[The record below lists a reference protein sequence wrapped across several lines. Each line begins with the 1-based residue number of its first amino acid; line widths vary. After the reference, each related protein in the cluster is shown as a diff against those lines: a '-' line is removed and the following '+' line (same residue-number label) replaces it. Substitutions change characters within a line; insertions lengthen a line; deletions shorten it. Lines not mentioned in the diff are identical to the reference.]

1 MSGITDSLNSVWDSI
16 SAAASNAYQG
26 TSDFLHTHIGKKVDE
41 FVSENQGSPFFKT
54 AQYGTAITGGY
65 ILADGITDLSRA
77 KRLTKMNALEIVGG
91 ATALGV
97 IAYTE
102 GFSFPAAAIGAGFV
116 LSSTVLA
123 VKNRIQSSHLPSQS
137 GKLEAKKKTK

>member
-1 MSGITDSLNSVWDSI
+1 MSGITDSLYSVWDSI
-16 SAAASNAYQG
+16 SATASSAYQG

-54 AQYGTAITGGY
+54 AQYGTAFTGGY
-65 ILADGITDLSRA
+65 ILADGITDLSRT
-77 KRLTKMNALEIVGG
+77 KRLTKKNALEIAGG

-102 GFSFPAAAIGAGFV
+102 GFSFPAAAIGAGV
-116 LSSTVLA
+116 ALSSAVLA
-123 VKNRIQSSHLPSQS
+123 VKNRIQNSRLTSN
-137 GKLEAKKKTK
+137 EAKLDSKKKSK